1 MPWRRLAFRYAWTIT
16 AREIARAQG
25 WTPETVNPLTIVGLI
40 ISGPVVAGT
49 ALPYLYWLL
58 TGKGP
63 WQRWGLSRSVVV
75 NPFPRPGHG
84 LLEPLTSKLMAGRR
98 STSLTGV
105 QTTSPVPH
113 KN

>member
-1 MPWRRLAFRYAWTIT
+1 MPWRRLALRYAWTIT
-16 AREIARAQG
+16 SREIAHAQG

-63 WQRWGLSRSVVV
+63 WQRWGLSRSIIVD
-75 NPFPRPGHG
+75 PFPKPGPG
-84 LLEPLTSKLMAGRR
+84 LLETLKSELTTRQR
-98 STSLTGV
+98 STKPTGANRHLAA
-105 QTTSPVPH
+105 P
-113 KN
+113 